1 MKRLLT
7 VMGCVALLTGTAFA
21 DNTSVVAK
29 IGDKTFTVLDVERWL
44 SYNAPA
50 SGNMTNIDNKKKA
63 AYLNQI
69 VTGMVIADIARKKK
83 FDEREDIKEKMD
95 LVTNNFLTIEYL
107 DKVVS
112 ADVRATEDDILKY
125 YEQHKDDFKVRESV
139 RVRHILIKAD
149 KTASEEEKA
158 AAKKKVESILTHI
171 RDGGDFHK
179 LASEHSQDPGSK
191 TRGGDLGFIGR
202 GRMVREFEDVAFSL
216 QPGEVSDV
224 VETNFGY
231 HIIKV
236 EERRDASYK
245 PVEEVRSII
254 ESKLIKERRRQAV
267 DEFVQK
273 AMKDADAELDVRALV
288 GSDPHFRK

>member
-1 MKRLLT
+1 MKRFII

-21 DNTSVVAK
+21 DDTPVVAK
-29 IGDKTFTVLDVERWL
+29 IGDKTFTVSDVEKWL
-44 SYNAPA
+44 SYNSPA

-69 VTGMVIADIARKKK
+69 VTGMVIADIARKNK

-95 LVTNNFLTIEYL
+95 LVINNFLTIEYL

-112 ADVRATEDDILKY
+112 ADVKASEDDIHQY
-125 YEQHKDDFKVRESV
+125 YEQHKDDFKVSESV
-139 RVRHILIKAD
+139 HARHILIKAD

-158 AAKKKVESILTHI
+158 EALKKAESVLTKI
-171 RDGGDFHK
+171 QNGGDFHK
-179 LASEHSQDPGSK
+179 LALEHSQDPGSK
-191 TRGGDLGFIGR
+191 TRGGDLGFFGR
-202 GRMVREFEDVAFSL
+202 GRMVREFENVAFSL
-216 QPGEVSDV
+216 QPGEMSDI

-236 EERRDASYK
+236 ESRRNASVK
-245 PVEEVRSII
+245 PVEEVKSII
-254 ESKLIKERRRQAV
+254 ESKLTKERRRQAV

-273 AMKDADAELDVRALV
+273 AMKDADADVDVRALV
-288 GSDPHFRK
+288 GSDPHFGK